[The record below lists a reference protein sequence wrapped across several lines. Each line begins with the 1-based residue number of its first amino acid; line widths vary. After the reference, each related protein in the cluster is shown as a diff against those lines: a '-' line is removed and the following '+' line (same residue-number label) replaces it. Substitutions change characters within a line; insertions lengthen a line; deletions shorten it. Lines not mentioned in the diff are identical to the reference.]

1 MAVQPLGIQ
10 FPVTLYSNKP
20 RSFNPVWFQHYPW
33 LEHSIRKDACSC
45 FPCHMFG
52 SDGAILASRP
62 EKTFTEVDFKDW
74 KQATGKD
81 GILKG
86 HNNSLYHKQA
96 VVAWEQFNKMGT
108 SIVDQMG
115 GDRQEQ
121 V

>member
-1 MAVQPLGIQ
+1 
-10 FPVTLYSNKP
+10 
-20 RSFNPVWFQHYPW
+20 
-33 LEHSIRKDACSC
+33 
-45 FPCHMFG
+45 MFG